1 MMLPAAAVLSTI
13 GEDAPALA
21 RRLGLGLEVAE
32 YCTAWRMDREFPATP
47 RQVCQ
52 SMEGVERFVFHAPFN
67 ELCPAAVDPL
77 AVELAEKRWWQA
89 VKLAGRYGIR
99 RMVVH
104 SGYVPWIYH
113 KEWFE
118 DRSVEFWRRFMRDFP
133 QEGFLYLENVMED
146 GPELLCRIVQRVD
159 DPRFRLCLDLG
170 HAHAELS
177 RTPLM
182 AWVEACAPLLGHVHL
197 HDNRGGE
204 DLHLPLGEGT
214 APVEEALIRLET
226 LCPGLTY
233 TVENMRAAPSVAWL
247 ERHGFWEG

>member
-1 MMLPAAAVLSTI
+1 M
-13 GEDAPALA
+13 
-21 RRLGLGLEVAE
+21 
-32 YCTAWRMDREFPATP
+32 
-47 RQVCQ
+47 
-52 SMEGVERFVFHAPFN
+52 
-67 ELCPAAVDPL
+67 
-77 AVELAEKRWWQA
+77 
-89 VKLAGRYGIR
+89 
-99 RMVVH
+99 
-104 SGYVPWIYH
+104 
-113 KEWFE
+113 
-118 DRSVEFWRRFMRDFP
+118 
-133 QEGFLYLENVMED
+133 
-146 GPELLCRIVQRVD
+146 RIVQRVD